1 MRKKMG
7 RKHST
12 YGAEHKYINGFP
24 EETRRKV
31 EDLSTDDRTVF
42 KQILEK

>member
-1 MRKKMG
+1 MMG

-12 YGAEHKYINGFP
+12 YGVEHIYMNGFP

-31 EDLSTDDRTVF
+31 KNPSTDDRTAF